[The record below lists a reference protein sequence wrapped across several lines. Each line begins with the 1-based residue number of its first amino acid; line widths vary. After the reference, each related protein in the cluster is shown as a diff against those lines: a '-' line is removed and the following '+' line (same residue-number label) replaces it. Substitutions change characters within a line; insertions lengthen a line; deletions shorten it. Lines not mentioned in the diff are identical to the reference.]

1 MKILSKL
8 IDSLYAR
15 FIDDYIQ
22 TSFNHQKLT
31 MTQLSFALIC
41 ISKSPISI
49 EAKNQ
54 IFDKYK
60 IVLKKIALQKSSNF
74 ITYFLALKKLQKNET
89 HYACYFSYLQKLY
102 PPYQYQKILTE
113 TFLHLIN
120 ERIKTGKIEN
130 FAYLQENIFLF
141 FGKKGIHK
149 ILLDEKNYQEDFSL
163 NLHFLNEDYQPKYRE
178 HIVHTYSIL
187 FEKKELESLIDTP
200 FKARKITKL

>member
-89 HYACYFSYLQKLY
+89 HYACYFSYLQKL
-102 PPYQYQKILTE
+102 
-113 TFLHLIN
+113 
-120 ERIKTGKIEN
+120 
-130 FAYLQENIFLF
+130 
-141 FGKKGIHK
+141 
-149 ILLDEKNYQEDFSL
+149 
-163 NLHFLNEDYQPKYRE
+163 
-178 HIVHTYSIL
+178 
-187 FEKKELESLIDTP
+187 
-200 FKARKITKL
+200 